1 MITKLESLCFKYSSK
16 EVVKNICL
24 DFSKGEVVSII
35 GPNGA
40 GKSTVLKIMA
50 NILKANSGKV
60 IIKDKALES
69 FDLRELAK
77 VQGYVPQNYNNAFKV
92 TVMEAMIMGRKP
104 YINWKAAKQDL
115 EVVEKVVNYLKLQ
128 EFIEKDLNELS
139 GGERQKVTIGRALV
153 QEPEILLLDEPIS
166 ALDIKYQL
174 EVLNLLRNICKKE
187 NKLIVMVM
195 HDLELAARF
204 SDKLI
209 LLKAGQVYAKGTP
222 EEVLT
227 EENIEKVY
235 DVAVDISKDE
245 LGFRIVPR

>member
-1 MITKLESLCFKYSSK
+1 MLTKLEDLCFKYSSK
-16 EVVKNICL
+16 EVVKKVCL
-24 DFSKGEVVSII
+24 EFSKGQVVSII

-60 IIKDKALES
+60 IIKDKALKD
-69 FDLRELAK
+69 FNLIELAK
-77 VQGYVPQNYNNAFKV
+77 TQGYVPQNYNNAFKIN
-92 TVMEAMIMGRKP
+92 VMEAMVMGRKP
-104 YINWKAAKQDL
+104 YMKWEATKEDL
-115 EVVEKVVNYLKLQ
+115 EVVEKVVNYLKL
-128 EFIEKDLNELS
+128 EDFMEKDLNELS

-204 SDKLI
+204 SDKLV
-209 LLKAGQVYAKGTP
+209 LLKDGQVYAEGSP

-227 EENIEKVY
+227 EESIEKVY
-235 DVAVDISKDE
+235 DVAVKVSKDE